1 MLEGKLFVEKYLERL
16 QLERNEFEIPSIEN
30 LSKLHK
36 QHLINI
42 PFENRTCFFKEK
54 VTTSKEFLYNKI
66 IQNGEG
72 GVCFELNTLFFH
84 LLKDLGYSAAIY
96 PATVYN
102 TKTNE
107 LKGHPT
113 HILILITF
121 ENKQFL
127 VDVGVSTLGF
137 FRPFELAEGCELDQG
152 GHGKFKLHK
161 VSNSVWRLQQ
171 QKKVFGPLFDH
182 GFAGQWR
189 SLYEIYLE
197 KEYCEDDVEKMCRHE
212 IDENDLFIFKKMLVC
227 ERFLPNG
234 MKAMHNDELL
244 IVSFLSD
251 DIITKERIKITS
263 PEHRKDLLKIHFD
276 YEFNHQY

>member
-1 MLEGKLFVEKYLERL
+1 MLQDKLFVEKYLERL
-16 QLERNEFEIPSIEN
+16 QLERNELEVQSIEN
-30 LSKLHK
+30 LCKLQK

-66 IQNGEG
+66 IHNGEG
-72 GVCFELNTLFFH
+72 GVCFELNALFCY
-84 LLKDLGYSAAIY
+84 LLKNLGYSATIY
-96 PATVYN
+96 PASIYN
-102 TKTNE
+102 TRTNE
-107 LKGHPT
+107 LQVRPIHV
-113 HILILITF
+113 LILVTF
-121 ENKQFL
+121 ENKHFL
-127 VDVGVSTLGF
+127 VDVGVSNLGF

-197 KEYCEDDVEKMCRHE
+197 KDYCEDDVEKMCRYLV
-212 IDENDLFIFKKMLVC
+212 DEDDSFIFKKMLVC
-227 ERFLPNG
+227 EKFLPNG

-251 DIITKERIKITS
+251 GNITKEIIKITS

-276 YEFNHQY
+276 FEFNHQY